1 MAAAYVDIM
10 ESSNKQN
17 QKLTRD
23 VKTLEEKLKL
33 QSKASTKEKED
44 MKKEFKME
52 QEKWISLMSDL
63 MDQSERHMIR
73 LEKFRKNKRFFIAY
87 KS

>member
-44 MKKEFKME
+44 MKEEFKME

-87 KS
+87 KL